1 MEWSSLHR
9 SQECH
14 PFDRDWGGSSRYA
27 WRSRLFWALRGLV
40 ERGINGTQRIID
52 RARVY
57 LLVLHRNQGRAG
69 ISCLVRVQ
77 YISDCFVER
86 SELPFQLVGQ
96 SPIVGMTFDLLIDL
110 IDQDVDEG
118 IPLELWKCSQK
129 PIEIL
134 SDSPASPEPL
144 SGQIFDGHYIEDHV
158 GVLTY

>member
-1 MEWSSLHR
+1 
-9 SQECH
+9 
-14 PFDRDWGGSSRYA
+14 
-27 WRSRLFWALRGLV
+27 V
-40 ERGINGTQRIID
+40 ERRINGTERIID

-57 LLVLHRNQGRAG
+57 VLVLHRNQGRAG

-77 YISDCFVER
+77 YIVDCLVER
-86 SELPFQLVGQ
+86 AELLFQLVGQ

-134 SDSPASPEPL
+134 PDSPAP
-144 SGQIFDGHYIEDHV
+144 
-158 GVLTY
+158 